1 MLSRLRD
8 RLGLLLCAAGL
19 WLLAR
24 PRRRH
29 MASAYDDAGGLWA
42 ITAPAWCSR
51 DEDEDAAILIRRRVA
66 HGLDPELPPGWRLE
80 PREESPA

>member
-29 MASAYDDAGGLWA
+29 AASAYDRAGKLWA
-42 ITAPAWCSR
+42 VLAPSECST
-51 DEDEDAAILIRRRVA
+51 DADEDAAILIRRRVA

-80 PREESPA
+80 PREEPPK